1 MNELF
6 TYLFDE
12 NVLKNKLREK
22 WIKLYDF
29 NFVDKEIIGGLLT
42 TKKNISDLLT
52 FIYNKAT
59 ASNLTVEQKEEEEQK
74 EEQIPGALSI
84 APSTTLKTKTKIEE
98 KKGEKLEKET
108 AKTKSFKKVTIP
120 VPFNLSENK
129 PRILQEPMAISNQI
143 KIKPLPLAD
152 YKKTSLKEIEEKRK
166 EQLEIIKKNII
177 EKNKKA
183 KGFDLQTD
191 KRPMNFDRI
200 KEEVENK
207 IQSTL
212 QFDNKYMN
220 PPKDFSKYEA
230 DVKYNEAAIIREE
243 YLIDKKNKEEEA
255 ALNKIL
261 IEKKDSKEFER
272 WQSEMKIKDDII
284 KMQEIEKRKLE
295 LELNREVASTYMQ
308 RRIQKNQLKAAEHKK
323 QEIINMK
330 KKAEEKAE
338 DIKQKKQVIKEIKKE
353 QENVAKQ
360 KIQKKKEN
368 QELYKNRK
376 KEFNELNLIAKEERK
391 IYLERRDDLIRQIRE
406 LEKLPIK
413 RTTGF
418 DPTETPGYGL
428 LEEMSLVELRERL
441 ALQKRMHADEIK
453 SKKEENKL
461 RMQER
466 ADEIVNKAQIIQENR
481 DRLRNMKEIERKA
494 KKDAILAEKERIKA
508 AREKSLF
515 EVKQKIENKKQ
526 KLKKEDEIFQK
537 KIREIK
543 LQRQFLQLGRDAVEF
558 KQFKQIEDGVERKIN
573 DRQNQD
579 LIDQLALEK
588 IKWVDVKIRH
598 TDAKKINKNMK
609 EMINNYNNAYE
620 LSGTLNQ
627 MIGDEDK
634 MYKKAVYDRER
645 ALNKYLQDDIKEKN
659 KFCFEM
665 QQKTMK
671 KNKSH
676 GINNRRL
683 SAKNNEKMNNTE
695 KINLNNDE
703 EKKVNEG
710 SDEEEKNE
718 IQNKIDNENI
728 LSQNHSGQRAHS
740 GQPGPADPQDRR
752 APASR

>member
-12 NVLKNKLREK
+12 DILKNKLREK

-29 NFVDKEIIGGLLT
+29 NFVDNEIIGGLLN

-59 ASNLTVEQKEEEEQK
+59 ASNLPVETKDMAKSEL
-74 EEQIPGALSI
+74 GI
-84 APSTTLKTKTKIEE
+84 ASTTEKTKTKIEE
-98 KKGEKLEKET
+98 TKE
-108 AKTKSFKKVTIP
+108 AKNVSKSKSVKKVTIP

-129 PRILQEPMAISNQI
+129 PRILQEPMAIPNQL
-143 KIKPLPLAD
+143 KFKPLPLAN
-152 YKKTSLKEIEEKRK
+152 YHKTSLNEINEKRK
-166 EQLEIIKKNII
+166 EQLQLIKNNII
-177 EKNKKA
+177 ERNEKD
-183 KGFDLQTD
+183 KGFDLKTD
-191 KRPMNFDRI
+191 KRPTNIEKVR
-200 KEEVENK
+200 EEVENK
-207 IQSTL
+207 IKSTL
-212 QFDNKYMN
+212 QFNNKYMN
-220 PPKDFSKYEA
+220 PIKDFSKCEA

-261 IEKKDSKEFER
+261 IEKKDSKEFDR
-272 WQSEMKIKDDII
+272 WQNEMKIKDDII

-323 QEIINMK
+323 QELLNLK

-338 DIKQKKQVIKEIKKE
+338 DIKNKKEVIKELHKG

-360 KIQKKKEN
+360 KIQKVKDN

-376 KEFNELNLIAKEERK
+376 KEFNELNLIAKEEQK
-391 IYLERRDDLIRQIRE
+391 IYLDRRDDLIRQIRE
-406 LEKLPIK
+406 LEKLPIR

-441 ALQKRMHADEIK
+441 ALQKRMLADEIK

-466 ADEIVNKAQIIQENR
+466 ADELINKAQIIQENR
-481 DRLRNMKEIERKA
+481 DRLRNQKEIERKA
-494 KKDAILAEKERIKA
+494 KKDARIAEKERLRI

-558 KQFKQIEDGVERKIN
+558 KQFKQIEDGMERKIN
-573 DRQNQD
+573 DKQNQD

-588 IKWVDVKIRH
+588 VNWVDIKIRYK
-598 TDAKKINKNMK
+598 DAQKSNKSTK
-609 EMINNYNNAYE
+609 ELLNNYNNAYS
-620 LSGTLNQ
+620 LSGTLNR
-627 MIGDEDK
+627 MINDEDK

-645 ALNKYLQDDIKEKN
+645 ALNKYLQEDIKEKN
-659 KFCFEM
+659 KFCFMM
-665 QQKTMK
+665 QQKTMQKAMK
-671 KNKSH
+671 KNKSQMNPRRR
-676 GINNRRL
+676 INSNNIR
-683 SAKNNEKMNNTE
+683 ANQNEEKVNNIVQNEK
-695 KINLNNDE
+695 KE
-703 EKKVNEG
+703 EEIKVNEG
-710 SDEEEKNE
+710 SDDDEQNAIKNKLQNEKL
-718 IQNKIDNENI
+718 
-728 LSQNHSGQRAHS
+728 LSQNQAI
-740 GQPGPADPQDRR
+740 PA
-752 APASR
+752 

>member
-1 MNELF
+1 
-6 TYLFDE
+6 
-12 NVLKNKLREK
+12 
-22 WIKLYDF
+22 
-29 NFVDKEIIGGLLT
+29 
-42 TKKNISDLLT
+42 
-52 FIYNKAT
+52 
-59 ASNLTVEQKEEEEQK
+59 
-74 EEQIPGALSI
+74 
-84 APSTTLKTKTKIEE
+84 
-98 KKGEKLEKET
+98 
-108 AKTKSFKKVTIP
+108 
-120 VPFNLSENK
+120 
-129 PRILQEPMAISNQI
+129 MAISNEI
-143 KIKPLPLAD
+143 KIKPLPLAN
-152 YKKTSLKEIEEKRK
+152 YKKTSLKDIEDKRK
-166 EQLEIIKKNII
+166 EHLQIIKKNIMERN
-177 EKNKKA
+177 EKS
-183 KGFDLQTD
+183 KGFDLETD
-191 KRPMNFDRI
+191 KRPTNLEKI

-207 IQSTL
+207 IKSTL

-220 PPKDFSKYEA
+220 PIKDFSKCEA

-323 QEIINMK
+323 QEMINMK
-330 KKAEEKAE
+330 KKEEEKKE
-338 DIKQKKQVIKEIKKE
+338 DIKLKKEVIKEIKKE

-360 KIQKKKEN
+360 KILKKKEN

-376 KEFNELNLIAKEERK
+376 KEFNELNLIAQEEKK

-441 ALQKRMHADEIK
+441 ALQKKMHADEIRA
-453 SKKEENKL
+453 KKEENKL
-461 RMQER
+461 KMQER
-466 ADEIVNKAQIIQENR
+466 ADELVNKAQIIQENR

-494 KKDAILAEKERIKA
+494 KKDAALAQKQRIKEQ
-508 AREKSLF
+508 REKSLF
-515 EVKQKIENKKQ
+515 LVKQKIENKKQ

-558 KQFKQIEDGVERKIN
+558 KQFKQIEDGIERKIN

-579 LIDQLALEK
+579 LIDQLATEK
-588 IKWVDVKIRH
+588 IKWADVTIRH
-598 TDAKKINKNMK
+598 TDAKKVNKDMK
-609 EMINNYNNAYE
+609 DMVNNYNKAYA
-620 LSGTLNQ
+620 LSSTLDQ
-627 MIGDEDK
+627 MVNDEDK

-671 KNKSH
+671 KNIKKNKSDV
-676 GINNRRL
+676 NNKL
-683 SAKNNEKMNNTE
+683 DKKKEGVKTEKMNNN
-695 KINLNNDE
+695 INED
-703 EKKVNEG
+703 KKVNEG

-718 IQNKIDNENI
+718 ILNKIENENI
-728 LSQNHSGQRAHS
+728 LSQNQAI
-740 GQPGPADPQDRR
+740 PA
-752 APASR
+752 

>member
-12 NVLKNKLREK
+12 DVLKNKLREK

-29 NFVDKEIIGGLLT
+29 NFVDKDIIGGLLT

-59 ASNLTVEQKEEEEQK
+59 ASHLSVDEKEEPTPSPQSV
-74 EEQIPGALSI
+74 G
-84 APSTTLKTKTKIEE
+84 PSTNLMTKSKPEETKG
-98 KKGEKLEKET
+98 GEKTDKDLT
-108 AKTKSFKKVTIP
+108 RPKTNKKVTIP

-143 KIKPLPLAD
+143 KIKPLPLAN

-166 EQLEIIKKNII
+166 EQLQIIKENII

-191 KRPMNFDRI
+191 KRPTNIEKIR
-200 KEEVENK
+200 EEVEKK

-220 PPKDFSKYEA
+220 PIKDFSKCEA

-261 IEKKDSKEFER
+261 VEKKDSKEFER

-308 RRIQKNQLKAAEHKK
+308 RRIQKNQIKAAEHKK

-330 KKAEEKAE
+330 KRAEEKAE
-338 DIKQKKQVIKEIKKE
+338 DIRLKKEVIKEIQKE
-353 QENVAKQ
+353 KENVVKQ

-376 KEFNELNLIAKEERK
+376 KEFNELNLISQEEKK
-391 IYLERRDDLIRQIRE
+391 IYLQRRDDLIRQIRE

-418 DPTETPGYGL
+418 DPTETPGYGF

-441 ALQKRMHADEIK
+441 ALQKRMHLDEIK

-466 ADEIVNKAQIIQENR
+466 ADELVNKAQIIQENR

-494 KKDAILAEKERIKA
+494 KKDAIMREKERIKA
-508 AREKSLF
+508 MREKSLF

-588 IKWVDVKIRH
+588 IKWGDVKIRH
-598 TDAKKINKNMK
+598 TDAKKVNKDLK
-609 EMINNYNNAYE
+609 EMINNYNKDYE

-627 MIGDEDK
+627 MIDDEDK

-671 KNKSH
+671 KNTIKKNKSH
-676 GINNRRL
+676 GNNINNKKIVGGVPVRE
-683 SAKNNEKMNNTE
+683 NMNNTE
-695 KINLNNDE
+695 KINFNNNED
-703 EKKVNEG
+703 KKVNDG

-718 IQNKIDNENI
+718 IQNKIENENI
-728 LSQNHSGQRAHS
+728 LSQNQAI
-740 GQPGPADPQDRR
+740 PA
-752 APASR
+752 

>member
-12 NVLKNKLREK
+12 DILKNKLREK

-29 NFVDKEIIGGLLT
+29 NFVDNEIIGGLLN

-59 ASNLTVEQKEEEEQK
+59 ASNLPVETKDMGKSEL
-74 EEQIPGALSI
+74 GI
-84 APSTTLKTKTKIEE
+84 ASTTEKTKTKIEE
-98 KKGEKLEKET
+98 TKEEKNIS
-108 AKTKSFKKVTIP
+108 KSKSVKKVTIP

-129 PRILQEPMAISNQI
+129 PRILQEPMAIPNQL
-143 KIKPLPLAD
+143 KFKPLPLAD
-152 YKKTSLKEIEEKRK
+152 YHKTSLNDINEKRK
-166 EQLEIIKKNII
+166 EHLQLIKNNII
-177 EKNKKA
+177 ERNEKD
-183 KGFDLQTD
+183 KGFDLKTD
-191 KRPMNFDRI
+191 KRPTNIEKVR
-200 KEEVENK
+200 EEVENK
-207 IQSTL
+207 IKSTL
-212 QFDNKYMN
+212 QFNNKYMN
-220 PPKDFSKYEA
+220 PIKDFSKCEA

-261 IEKKDSKEFER
+261 IEKKDSKEFDR
-272 WQSEMKIKDDII
+272 WQNEMKIKDDII

-323 QEIINMK
+323 QELLNMK

-338 DIKQKKQVIKEIKKE
+338 DIKNKKEVIKELHKG
-353 QENVAKQ
+353 QENVVKQ
-360 KIQKKKEN
+360 KIQKVKDN

-376 KEFNELNLIAKEERK
+376 KEFNELNLIAKEEQK
-391 IYLERRDDLIRQIRE
+391 IYLDRRDDLIRQIRE
-406 LEKLPIK
+406 LEKLPIR

-441 ALQKRMHADEIK
+441 ALQKRMLADEIK

-466 ADEIVNKAQIIQENR
+466 ADELINKAQIIQENR
-481 DRLRNMKEIERKA
+481 DRLRNQKEIERKA
-494 KKDAILAEKERIKA
+494 KKDARIAEKERLRI

-558 KQFKQIEDGVERKIN
+558 KQFKQIEDGMERKIN
-573 DRQNQD
+573 DKQNQD

-588 IKWVDVKIRH
+588 VNWVDIKIRYK
-598 TDAKKINKNMK
+598 DAQKSNKSTK
-609 EMINNYNNAYE
+609 ELLNNYNNAYS
-620 LSGTLNQ
+620 LSGTLNR
-627 MIGDEDK
+627 MINDEDK

-645 ALNKYLQDDIKEKN
+645 ALNKYLQEDIKEKN
-659 KFCFEM
+659 KFCFMM
-665 QQKTMK
+665 QQKTMQKAMK
-671 KNKSH
+671 KNKSQMNPRRR
-676 GINNRRL
+676 IN
-683 SAKNNEKMNNTE
+683 SNNIRANQNEE
-695 KINLNNDE
+695 KINNIVQN
-703 EKKVNEG
+703 EKKEEEIKINEG
-710 SDEEEKNE
+710 SDDDEQNAIKNKLQNEKL
-718 IQNKIDNENI
+718 
-728 LSQNHSGQRAHS
+728 LSQNQAI
-740 GQPGPADPQDRR
+740 PA
-752 APASR
+752 

>member
-481 DRLRNMKEIERKA
+481 DRLRNLKEIERKA

-710 SDEEEKNE
+710 FDEEEKNE
-718 IQNKIDNENI
+718 IQNKIDNENT
-728 LSQNHSGQRAHS
+728 LSQNQAI
-740 GQPGPADPQDRR
+740 PA
-752 APASR
+752 

>member
-29 NFVDKEIIGGLLT
+29 NFVDKDIIGGLLT

-59 ASNLTVEQKEEEEQK
+59 ASHLSVDEKEEPTPSPQSV
-74 EEQIPGALSI
+74 G
-84 APSTTLKTKTKIEE
+84 PSTTLMTKSKPEETKG
-98 KKGEKLEKET
+98 GEKTDKDLT
-108 AKTKSFKKVTIP
+108 RPKTNKKVTIP

-143 KIKPLPLAD
+143 KIKPLPLAN

-166 EQLEIIKKNII
+166 EQLQIIKENII

-191 KRPMNFDRI
+191 KRPTNIEKIR
-200 KEEVENK
+200 EEVEKK

-220 PPKDFSKYEA
+220 PIKDFSKCEA

-261 IEKKDSKEFER
+261 VEKKDSKEFER

-295 LELNREVASTYMQ
+295 LEMNREVASTYMQ
-308 RRIQKNQLKAAEHKK
+308 RRIQKNQIKAAEHKK

-330 KKAEEKAE
+330 KRAEEKAE
-338 DIKQKKQVIKEIKKE
+338 DIRLKKEVIKEIQKE
-353 QENVAKQ
+353 KENVVKQ

-376 KEFNELNLIAKEERK
+376 KEFNELNLISQEEKK
-391 IYLERRDDLIRQIRE
+391 IYLQRRDDLIRQIRE

-418 DPTETPGYGL
+418 DPTETPGYGF

-441 ALQKRMHADEIK
+441 ALQKRMHLDEIK

-466 ADEIVNKAQIIQENR
+466 ADELVNKAQIIQENR

-494 KKDAILAEKERIKA
+494 KKDAIMREKERIKA
-508 AREKSLF
+508 MREKSLF

-588 IKWVDVKIRH
+588 IKWGDVKIRH
-598 TDAKKINKNMK
+598 TDAKKVNKDLK
-609 EMINNYNNAYE
+609 EMINNYNKDYE

-627 MIGDEDK
+627 MIDDEDK

-671 KNKSH
+671 KNTIKKNKSH
-676 GINNRRL
+676 GNNINNKKIVGGVPVRE
-683 SAKNNEKMNNTE
+683 NMNNTE
-695 KINLNNDE
+695 KINFNNNED
-703 EKKVNEG
+703 KKVNDG

-718 IQNKIDNENI
+718 IQNKIENENI
-728 LSQNHSGQRAHS
+728 LSQNQAI
-740 GQPGPADPQDRR
+740 PA
-752 APASR
+752 

>member
-12 NVLKNKLREK
+12 DVLKNKLREK

-29 NFVDKEIIGGLLT
+29 NFVDKDIIGGLLT

-59 ASNLTVEQKEEEEQK
+59 ASNLPVDEKEK
-74 EEQIPGALSI
+74 EKETSLNPPTI
-84 APSTTLKTKTKIEE
+84 APSTTLKTT
-98 KKGEKLEKET
+98 KLEETKDEKYTKET
-108 AKTKSFKKVTIP
+108 TKPKTGKKVTIP

-129 PRILQEPMAISNQI
+129 PRVLQEPMAISNQI
-143 KIKPLPLAD
+143 KIKPLPLAN

-166 EQLEIIKKNII
+166 EQLQIIKENII
-177 EKNKKA
+177 EKNKKV
-183 KGFDLQTD
+183 KPFDLRTD
-191 KRPMNFDRI
+191 KRPTNTEKVR
-200 KEEVENK
+200 EEVENK
-207 IQSTL
+207 IKATL

-220 PPKDFSKYEA
+220 PIKDFSKCDA
-230 DVKYNEAAIIREE
+230 DVRYNEAAIIREE

-261 IEKKDSKEFER
+261 VEKKDSKEFER

-323 QEIINMK
+323 QELINMK

-338 DIKQKKQVIKEIKKE
+338 DIKQKKEVIKEIHKE

-360 KIQKKKEN
+360 KAQKKKEN

-376 KEFNELNLIAKEERK
+376 KEYNELNLIAQEEKK
-391 IYLERRDDLIRQIRE
+391 ILLERRDDLIRQIRE
-406 LEKLPIK
+406 LEKLPIR

-441 ALQKRMHADEIK
+441 ALQKRMHLDEIK

-466 ADEIVNKAQIIQENR
+466 ADELVNKAQIIQENR
-481 DRLRNMKEIERKA
+481 DRLRNMKEVERKA
-494 KKDAILAEKERIKA
+494 KKDAIIAEKARIKA
-508 AREKSLF
+508 QSEKSLF

-588 IKWVDVKIRH
+588 IKWVDVKMRH
-598 TDAKKINKNMK
+598 TDAKKINKDLK
-609 EMINNYNNAYE
+609 EMLNNYNNAYE

-627 MIGDEDK
+627 MIHDEDK

-671 KNKSH
+671 KNNIKKNKSY
-676 GINNRRL
+676 GTNINNKRTE
-683 SAKNNEKMNNTE
+683 NMVNTEKLNNTE
-695 KINLNNDE
+695 KINFNTDE
-703 EKKVNEG
+703 DKKVNEG

-718 IQNKIDNENI
+718 IQNKIENENI
-728 LSQNHSGQRAHS
+728 LSQNQAV
-740 GQPGPADPQDRR
+740 PA
-752 APASR
+752 

>member
-29 NFVDKEIIGGLLT
+29 NFVDKDIIGGLLT

-59 ASNLTVEQKEEEEQK
+59 ASHLSVDEKEESAPLPETV
-74 EEQIPGALSI
+74 G
-84 APSTTLKTKTKIEE
+84 PSTTVGTKSKPEETKGGQ
-98 KKGEKLEKET
+98 KFEKELS
-108 AKTKSFKKVTIP
+108 KPKLNKKVTIP

-129 PRILQEPMAISNQI
+129 PRVLQEPMAISNQI
-143 KIKPLPLAD
+143 KIKPLPLAN

-166 EQLEIIKKNII
+166 EQLQIIKNNII
-177 EKNKKA
+177 EKHKKA
-183 KGFDLQTD
+183 KAFDLQTD
-191 KRPMNFDRI
+191 KRPTNIEKIRD
-200 KEEVENK
+200 EVENK

-220 PPKDFSKYEA
+220 PIKDFSKCDA

-308 RRIQKNQLKAAEHKK
+308 RRIQKNQIKAAEHKK

-330 KKAEEKAE
+330 KRAEEKAE
-338 DIKQKKQVIKEIKKE
+338 DIRQKKEVIKEIQKE
-353 QENVAKQ
+353 KENVVKQ

-376 KEFNELNLIAKEERK
+376 KEFNELNLISQEEKK
-391 IYLERRDDLIRQIRE
+391 IYLQRRDDLIRQIRE

-441 ALQKRMHADEIK
+441 ALQKKMHLDEIK

-466 ADEIVNKAQIIQENR
+466 ADELVNKAQIIQENR

-494 KKDAILAEKERIKA
+494 KKDAIIREKERIKA
-508 AREKSLF
+508 MREKSLF

-588 IKWVDVKIRH
+588 IKWVDVKIKH
-598 TDAKKINKNMK
+598 TDAKKVNKDLK
-609 EMINNYNNAYE
+609 EMLNNYNKEYE

-627 MIGDEDK
+627 MIDDEDK

-671 KNKSH
+671 KNTIKKNKSH
-676 GINNRRL
+676 GNNINNKKIEGIP
-683 SAKNNEKMNNTE
+683 SINMNNTE
-695 KINLNNDE
+695 KINLNNED
-703 EKKVNEG
+703 KKVNDG

-728 LSQNHSGQRAHS
+728 LAQN
-740 GQPGPADPQDRR
+740 QPIPA
-752 APASR
+752 

>member
-29 NFVDKEIIGGLLT
+29 NFVDKDIIGGLLT

-59 ASNLTVEQKEEEEQK
+59 ASHLSVDEKEESAPFPETV
-74 EEQIPGALSI
+74 G
-84 APSTTLKTKTKIEE
+84 PSTTVGTKSKPEETKGGQ
-98 KKGEKLEKET
+98 KFEKELS
-108 AKTKSFKKVTIP
+108 KPKLNKKVTIP

-129 PRILQEPMAISNQI
+129 PRVLQEPMAISNQI
-143 KIKPLPLAD
+143 KIKPLPLAN

-166 EQLEIIKKNII
+166 EQLQIIKNNII
-177 EKNKKA
+177 EKHKKA
-183 KGFDLQTD
+183 KAFELQTD
-191 KRPMNFDRI
+191 KRPTNIEKIRD
-200 KEEVENK
+200 EVENK

-220 PPKDFSKYEA
+220 PIKDFSKCDA

-308 RRIQKNQLKAAEHKK
+308 RRIQKNQIKAAEHKK

-330 KKAEEKAE
+330 KRAEEKAE
-338 DIKQKKQVIKEIKKE
+338 DIRQKKEVIKEIQKE
-353 QENVAKQ
+353 KENVVKQ

-376 KEFNELNLIAKEERK
+376 KEFNELNLISQEEKK
-391 IYLERRDDLIRQIRE
+391 IYLQRRDDLIRQIRE

-441 ALQKRMHADEIK
+441 ALQKKMHLDEIK

-466 ADEIVNKAQIIQENR
+466 ADELVNKAQIIQENR

-494 KKDAILAEKERIKA
+494 KKDAIIREKERIKA
-508 AREKSLF
+508 MREKSLF

-588 IKWVDVKIRH
+588 IKWVDVKIKH
-598 TDAKKINKNMK
+598 TDAKKVNKDLK
-609 EMINNYNNAYE
+609 EMLNNYNKEYE

-627 MIGDEDK
+627 MIDDEDK

-671 KNKSH
+671 KNTIKKNKSH
-676 GINNRRL
+676 GNNINNKKIVGGVPVRE
-683 SAKNNEKMNNTE
+683 NMNNTE
-695 KINLNNDE
+695 KINFNNNED
-703 EKKVNEG
+703 KKVNDG

-718 IQNKIDNENI
+718 IQNKIENENI
-728 LSQNHSGQRAHS
+728 LSQNQAI
-740 GQPGPADPQDRR
+740 PA
-752 APASR
+752 

>member
-12 NVLKNKLREK
+12 DVLKNKLREK

-29 NFVDKEIIGGLLT
+29 NFVDKDIIGGLLT

-59 ASNLTVEQKEEEEQK
+59 ASNLPVDEKEK
-74 EEQIPGALSI
+74 EKEKETTLNPPTI
-84 APSTTLKTKTKIEE
+84 APSTTLKTTKIEE
-98 KKGEKLEKET
+98 TKDEKFTKET
-108 AKTKSFKKVTIP
+108 TKPKTGKKITIP

-129 PRILQEPMAISNQI
+129 PRVLQEPMAISNQV
-143 KIKPLPLAD
+143 KIKPLPLAN

-166 EQLEIIKKNII
+166 EQLQIIKENII

-183 KGFDLQTD
+183 KLFDLKTD
-191 KRPMNFDRI
+191 KRPTNTEKVR
-200 KEEVENK
+200 EEVENK
-207 IQSTL
+207 IKATL
-212 QFDNKYMN
+212 QFNNKYMN
-220 PPKDFSKYEA
+220 PIKDFSKCDA
-230 DVKYNEAAIIREE
+230 DVRYNEAAIIREE

-323 QEIINMK
+323 QELINMK

-338 DIKQKKQVIKEIKKE
+338 DIKQKKEVIKEIHKE

-360 KIQKKKEN
+360 KAQKKKEN

-376 KEFNELNLIAKEERK
+376 KEYNELNLIAQEEKK
-391 IYLERRDDLIRQIRE
+391 ILLERRDDLIRQIRE
-406 LEKLPIK
+406 LEKLPIR

-441 ALQKRMHADEIK
+441 ALQKRMHLDEIK

-466 ADEIVNKAQIIQENR
+466 ADELVN
-481 DRLRNMKEIERKA
+481 KA
-494 KKDAILAEKERIKA
+494 KKDAILAEKARIKA
-508 AREKSLF
+508 QREKSLF

-526 KLKKEDEIFQK
+526 KLKREDEIFQK

-588 IKWVDVKIRH
+588 IKWVDVKMRH
-598 TDAKKINKNMK
+598 TDAKKINKDLKDML
-609 EMINNYNNAYE
+609 NNYNNAYE

-627 MIGDEDK
+627 MIHDEDK

-671 KNKSH
+671 KNNIKKNKSY
-676 GINNRRL
+676 GTNINNKRAENMVNTDKL
-683 SAKNNEKMNNTE
+683 NNTE
-695 KINLNNDE
+695 KINFNNDE
-703 EKKVNEG
+703 DKKVNEG

-718 IQNKIDNENI
+718 IQNKIENENI
-728 LSQNHSGQRAHS
+728 LSQNQAV
-740 GQPGPADPQDRR
+740 PA
-752 APASR
+752 

>member
-29 NFVDKEIIGGLLT
+29 NFVDKDIIGGLLT

-59 ASNLTVEQKEEEEQK
+59 ASHLSVDEKEESAPFPETV
-74 EEQIPGALSI
+74 G
-84 APSTTLKTKTKIEE
+84 PSTTVGAKSKPEETKGGQKF
-98 KKGEKLEKET
+98 EKELS
-108 AKTKSFKKVTIP
+108 KPKLNKKVTIP

-129 PRILQEPMAISNQI
+129 PRVLQEPMAISNQI
-143 KIKPLPLAD
+143 KIKPLPLAN

-166 EQLEIIKKNII
+166 EQLQIIKNNII
-177 EKNKKA
+177 EKHKKA
-183 KGFDLQTD
+183 KAFELQTD
-191 KRPMNFDRI
+191 KRPTNIEKIRD
-200 KEEVENK
+200 EVENK

-220 PPKDFSKYEA
+220 PIKDFSKCDA

-308 RRIQKNQLKAAEHKK
+308 RRIQKNQIKAAEHKK

-330 KKAEEKAE
+330 KRAEEKAE
-338 DIKQKKQVIKEIKKE
+338 DIRQKKEVIKEIQKE
-353 QENVAKQ
+353 KENVVKQ

-376 KEFNELNLIAKEERK
+376 KEFNELNLISQEEKK
-391 IYLERRDDLIRQIRE
+391 IYLQRRDDLIRQIRE

-441 ALQKRMHADEIK
+441 ALQKKMHLDEIK

-466 ADEIVNKAQIIQENR
+466 ADELVNKAQIIQENR

-494 KKDAILAEKERIKA
+494 KKDAIIREKERIKA
-508 AREKSLF
+508 MREKSLF

-588 IKWVDVKIRH
+588 IKWVDVKIKH
-598 TDAKKINKNMK
+598 TDAKKVNKDLK
-609 EMINNYNNAYE
+609 EMLNNYNKEYE

-627 MIGDEDK
+627 MIDDEDK

-671 KNKSH
+671 KNTIKKNKSH
-676 GINNRRL
+676 GNNINNKKIEGVP
-683 SAKNNEKMNNTE
+683 SINMNNTD
-695 KINLNNDE
+695 KININNED
-703 EKKVNEG
+703 KKINDG

-728 LSQNHSGQRAHS
+728 LAQN
-740 GQPGPADPQDRR
+740 QPIPA
-752 APASR
+752 

>member
-108 AKTKSFKKVTIP
+108 VKTKSFKKVTIP

-220 PPKDFSKYEA
+220 PPKDFSKCEA

-695 KINLNNDE
+695 KINLNNEE

-718 IQNKIDNENI
+718 IQNKIDNENT
-728 LSQNHSGQRAHS
+728 LSQNQAI
-740 GQPGPADPQDRR
+740 PA
-752 APASR
+752 

>member
-12 NVLKNKLREK
+12 DVLKNKLREK

-29 NFVDKEIIGGLLT
+29 NFVDKDIIGGLLT

-59 ASNLTVEQKEEEEQK
+59 ASHLSVDEKEEPTPSPQSV
-74 EEQIPGALSI
+74 G
-84 APSTTLKTKTKIEE
+84 PSTTLMTKSKPEETKG
-98 KKGEKLEKET
+98 GEKTDKDLT
-108 AKTKSFKKVTIP
+108 RPKTNKKVTIP

-143 KIKPLPLAD
+143 KIKPLPLAN

-166 EQLEIIKKNII
+166 EQLQIIKENII

-191 KRPMNFDRI
+191 KRPTNIEKIR
-200 KEEVENK
+200 EEVEKK

-220 PPKDFSKYEA
+220 PIKDFSKCEA

-261 IEKKDSKEFER
+261 VEKKDSKEFER

-295 LELNREVASTYMQ
+295 LEMNREVASTYMQ
-308 RRIQKNQLKAAEHKK
+308 RRIQKNQIKAAEHKK

-330 KKAEEKAE
+330 KRAEEKAE
-338 DIKQKKQVIKEIKKE
+338 DIRLKKEVIKEIQKE
-353 QENVAKQ
+353 KENVVKQ

-376 KEFNELNLIAKEERK
+376 KEFNELNLISQEEKK
-391 IYLERRDDLIRQIRE
+391 IYLQRRDDLIRQIRE

-418 DPTETPGYGL
+418 DPTETPGYGF

-441 ALQKRMHADEIK
+441 ALQKRMHLDEIK

-466 ADEIVNKAQIIQENR
+466 ADELVNKAQIIQENR

-494 KKDAILAEKERIKA
+494 KKDAIMREKERIKA
-508 AREKSLF
+508 MREKSLF

-588 IKWVDVKIRH
+588 IKWGDVKIRH
-598 TDAKKINKNMK
+598 TDAKKVNKDLK
-609 EMINNYNNAYE
+609 EMINNYNKDYE

-627 MIGDEDK
+627 MIDDEDK

-671 KNKSH
+671 KNTIKKNKSH
-676 GINNRRL
+676 GNNINNKKIVGGVPVRE
-683 SAKNNEKMNNTE
+683 NMNNTE
-695 KINLNNDE
+695 KINFNNNED
-703 EKKVNEG
+703 KKVNNG

-718 IQNKIDNENI
+718 IQNKIENENI
-728 LSQNHSGQRAHS
+728 LSQNQAI
-740 GQPGPADPQDRR
+740 PA
-752 APASR
+752 

>member
-12 NVLKNKLREK
+12 DVLKNKLREK

-29 NFVDKEIIGGLLT
+29 NFVDKDIIGGLLT

-59 ASNLTVEQKEEEEQK
+59 ASHLSVDEKEEPTPSPQSV
-74 EEQIPGALSI
+74 G
-84 APSTTLKTKTKIEE
+84 PSTTLMTKSKPEETKG
-98 KKGEKLEKET
+98 GEKTDKDLT
-108 AKTKSFKKVTIP
+108 RPKTNKKVTIP

-143 KIKPLPLAD
+143 KIKPLPLANH
-152 YKKTSLKEIEEKRK
+152 KKTSLKEIEEKRK
-166 EQLEIIKKNII
+166 EQLQIIKENII
-177 EKNKKA
+177 EKNKQA

-191 KRPMNFDRI
+191 KRPTNIEKIR
-200 KEEVENK
+200 EEVEKK

-220 PPKDFSKYEA
+220 PIKDFSKCEA

-261 IEKKDSKEFER
+261 VEKKDSKEFER

-308 RRIQKNQLKAAEHKK
+308 RRIQKNQIKAAEHKK

-330 KKAEEKAE
+330 KRAEEKAE
-338 DIKQKKQVIKEIKKE
+338 DIRLKKEVIKEIQKE
-353 QENVAKQ
+353 KENVVKQ

-376 KEFNELNLIAKEERK
+376 KEFNELNLISQEEKK
-391 IYLERRDDLIRQIRE
+391 IYLQRRDDLIRQIRE

-418 DPTETPGYGL
+418 DPTETPGYGF

-441 ALQKRMHADEIK
+441 ALQKRMHLDEIK

-466 ADEIVNKAQIIQENR
+466 ADELVNKAQIIQENR

-494 KKDAILAEKERIKA
+494 KKDAIMREKERIKA
-508 AREKSLF
+508 MREKSLF

-588 IKWVDVKIRH
+588 IKWGDVKIRH
-598 TDAKKINKNMK
+598 TDAKKVNKDLK
-609 EMINNYNNAYE
+609 EMINNYNKDYE

-627 MIGDEDK
+627 MIDDEDK

-671 KNKSH
+671 KNTIKKNKSH
-676 GINNRRL
+676 GNNINNKKIVGGVPVRE
-683 SAKNNEKMNNTE
+683 NMNNTE
-695 KINLNNDE
+695 KINFNNNED
-703 EKKVNEG
+703 KKVNDG

-718 IQNKIDNENI
+718 IQNKIENENI
-728 LSQNHSGQRAHS
+728 LSQNQAI
-740 GQPGPADPQDRR
+740 PA
-752 APASR
+752 